1 LREIENDPE
10 LKIDEAEIE
19 RILREIEEETSGMEI
34 EQPKISLD
42 INNLSYAKAKFQN
55 R

>member
-1 LREIENDPE
+1 
-10 LKIDEAEIE
+10 
-19 RILREIEEETSGMEI
+19 MEI

-55 R
+55 RW